1 MFFKANETIKLNMSR
16 KDAVNI
22 FEKEFYDMHKAG
34 YTLST
39 RIIHTDYNGKKFTG
53 FVDDDGKYTARYIG
67 NVENDR
73 YYRSA
78 PLSEVT
84 FNEKGATTNV
94 NIKVKSKYNAFYFGL
109 SLLVLIVAIVLLIV
123 LFNTSLKIPFIVI
136 TAVAVVIN
144 GIVLAISKKSIDDVL
159 SEFYYIFKFNNN

>member
-1 MFFKANETIKLNMSR
+1 MPS
-16 KDAVNI
+16 I
-22 FEKEFYDMHKAG
+22 FLKKNFMICTKQDIRFQQELYIQ
-34 YTLST
+34 
-39 RIIHTDYNGKKFTG
+39 IITEKKFTG
-53 FVDDDGKYTARYIG
+53 FVDDHGKYTARYIG

-123 LFNTSLKIPFIVI
+123 LFNTSLKIPFIAI

-144 GIVLAISKKSIDDVL
+144 GIVLAISKKSVDDVL

>member
-1 MFFKANETIKLNMSR
+1 MFFTANDSIKLNMSR
-16 KDAVNI
+16 DDAI
-22 FEKEFYDMHKAG
+22 KLFEKTFYDMHKAG

-53 FVDDDGKYTARYIG
+53 VIDDSGKYIARYIG

-78 PLSEVT
+78 PLSEVSFDGNDKSST
-84 FNEKGATTNV
+84 V
-94 NIKVKSKYNAFYFGL
+94 NINVKSKFNAFYFAL
-109 SLLVLIVAIVLLIV
+109 SLLLLIVAVILLIV
-123 LFNTSLKIPFIVI
+123 MFNTTLKIPFIAI

-144 GIVLAISKKSIDDVL
+144 CVVLGISKKSVDDVL
-159 SEFYYIFKFNNN
+159 SEFYYIFKYNNN